1 MIASCRC
8 QLGLFS
14 LAIRFL
20 SQGKGDGVQKQPWSL
35 PCDSSLKIW
44 KSPWLAHQGIHQLE
58 QIKLRCSSL
67 KGNQRKIYQQRH
79 IHVAVDHVGLDLRAV
94 GVARQSWSNASSTD
108 SSWEWGDAQA
118 EDNEDAIMTP
128 TVNAEEANTCH
139 SQHES
144 VFKRDATIDPTSN
157 ATGHNRS
164 AVVVQV
170 KYRFCF
176 FVKHLASSE

>member
-1 MIASCRC
+1 MLDSI
-8 QLGLFS
+8 LGLWV
-14 LAIRFL
+14 
-20 SQGKGDGVQKQPWSL
+20 SQGKVGATHHRLIP
-35 PCDSSLKIW
+35 
-44 KSPWLAHQGIHQLE
+44 
-58 QIKLRCSSL
+58 
-67 KGNQRKIYQQRH
+67 
-79 IHVAVDHVGLDLRAV
+79 VD
-94 GVARQSWSNASSTD
+94 
-108 SSWEWGDAQA
+108 EWGDAQA

-144 VFKRDATIDPTSN
+144 VGKGDATIDPTSN
-157 ATGHNRS
+157 ATGHNKS